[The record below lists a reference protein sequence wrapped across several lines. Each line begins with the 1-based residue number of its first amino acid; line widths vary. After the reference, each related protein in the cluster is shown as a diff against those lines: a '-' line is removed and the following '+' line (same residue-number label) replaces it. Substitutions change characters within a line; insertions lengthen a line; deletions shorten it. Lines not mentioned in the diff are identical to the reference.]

1 MTELSIT
8 PRRRGRPS
16 RLDAA
21 LKTIDAT
28 EAAEAAAVEVHEESD
43 PAPASPSIDRR
54 DLRPSLRGDD
64 PRARAAARA
73 AEVRNNMGDM
83 DEGTDD
89 FYVDPKVIPAGW
101 GYEWKRK
108 TVFGQEDPAYQVQ
121 LSRTGWEPVAAE
133 RHPNMMP
140 TTGSHKTIERKGMIL
155 MERPLEL
162 TEEAR
167 NIEKR
172 RARQQII
179 AKKEQLGENKAGE
192 FERNHAQVRPKIS
205 NSYEPLPVPKD

>member
-21 LKTIDAT
+21 LKTID
-28 EAAEAAAVEVHEESD
+28 EAPEAIVAEEA

-121 LSRTGWEPVAAE
+121 LARTG
-133 RHPNMMP
+133 
-140 TTGSHKTIERKGMIL
+140 
-155 MERPLEL
+155 
-162 TEEAR
+162 
-167 NIEKR
+167 
-172 RARQQII
+172 
-179 AKKEQLGENKAGE
+179 
-192 FERNHAQVRPKIS
+192 
-205 NSYEPLPVPKD
+205 